1 MVFAISFI
9 LSILLI
15 SAILLII
22 PIKMS
27 IKGRLTILM
36 VSVFLGLV
44 GFLGS
49 ETYPI
54 WIVFLIQALL
64 AMLISFLLFKK
75 THSFFAEDEKEEDLF
90 ERKPLFSMDDLVEKA
105 KQTETLDRFYA
116 PSPIR
121 NLDNTGETDLP
132 SMEKAEPREQPEG
145 EETVPEFHEIDFLE
159 PLNQDYI
166 DSNRMESQ
174 AAVTAEDTGNKEN
187 EVIIDPLYI
196 KEIKVEEELEAQ
208 GEEIPSLASLQM
220 EDDAELLMKSRIEMF
235 QENKE
240 EQIVKEKSKE
250 ELPKVNMDKEI
261 ENKAET
267 EKSVQNYFDD
277 LEELYLSRRNKKDI

>member
-9 LSILLI
+9 LSFLLI

-22 PIKMS
+22 PMKMS
-27 IKGRLTILM
+27 IKGRLTIVM
-36 VSVFLGLV
+36 VSAFLGLV

-75 THSFFAEDEKEEDLF
+75 THSFFAEDEKEEGLF

-121 NLDNTGETDLP
+121 NLDNTVETDLP
-132 SMEKAEPREQPEG
+132 SMEIAEPKEQPEE
-145 EETVPEFHEIDFLE
+145 EETVPELHKIDFLE

-174 AAVTAEDTGNKEN
+174 AAVTAEDTGNMEN

-196 KEIKVEEELEAQ
+196 KEIKEEEEPEAQ

-240 EQIVKEKSKE
+240 EQTVKEKSKE
-250 ELPKVNMDKEI
+250 EIPEVNMDKGI

>member
-22 PIKMS
+22 PMKMS
-27 IKGRLTILM
+27 IKGRLTIVM
-36 VSVFLGLV
+36 VSAFLGLV

-64 AMLISFLLFKK
+64 AMLISLLLFKK
-75 THSFFAEDEKEEDLF
+75 TDTFFAENEKEEDLF

-121 NLDNTGETDLP
+121 NIDNTVETDLP
-132 SMEKAEPREQPEG
+132 SMEKAEPKEQPE
-145 EETVPEFHEIDFLE
+145 EEEPVPEFHEIDFLE
-159 PLNQDYI
+159 LNQDYI
-166 DSNRMESQ
+166 DSNWMESQ

-187 EVIIDPLYI
+187 EVTIDPLYI
-196 KEIKVEEELEAQ
+196 KEIKEEEELEAQ

-240 EQIVKEKSKE
+240 EQTVKEKSKE
-250 ELPKVNMDKEI
+250 EILEVNMDKRI
-261 ENKAET
+261 KNKAET

-277 LEELYLSRRNKKDI
+277 LEELYLSRSNKKDI